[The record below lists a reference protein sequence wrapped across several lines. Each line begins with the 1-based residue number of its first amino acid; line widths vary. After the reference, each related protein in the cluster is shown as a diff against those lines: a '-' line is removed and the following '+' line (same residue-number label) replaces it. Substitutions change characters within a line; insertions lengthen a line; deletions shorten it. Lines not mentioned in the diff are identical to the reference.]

1 MFKSKRMHLRA
12 EFGLP
17 RQAVARRILEAEQPL
32 LRGLL
37 GHLHHRDDRTAQWGE
52 VLAVKWTASTNL
64 WTLMMEERVTPQ
76 VYSVA
81 HMWPPP
87 RIKSVIKKK
96 RLPPNRW
103 HVLQG
108 LDQL

>member
-17 RQAVARRILEAEQPL
+17 RQAEARSILEAEQPL

-52 VLAVKWTASTNL
+52 VLAIKWTAEYESLDPNDGG
-64 WTLMMEERVTPQ
+64 ESDSA
-76 VYSVA
+76 SVQCGTHVA
-81 HMWPPP
+81 
-87 RIKSVIKKK
+87 SSQNKKC
-96 RLPPNRW
+96 N
-103 HVLQG
+103 
-108 LDQL
+108 